1 MDLKTNTINCRPT
14 GRKLGKGA
22 FSTVIEL
29 TMEENETVMLA
40 GKVFRTSE
48 LQTYSHQKL
57 NKEIDIMV
65 ELSHSNIV
73 NCKGVCFLPTTMLPV
88 LVMEQMMTSLHAYLL
103 DPDNSNLP
111 LERKVPFLLDTARGL
126 DYLHSRTPVIIH
138 RDLTAKN
145 VLLDS
150 QLRAKISDFGNSRI
164 LEYDSGSTSMTT
176 IPGTLAYMPPEAQ
189 GEGDSSST
197 YDSSLDV
204 FSFGHLSLFT
214 LTQTPVKLLPLTYTD
229 STGHH
234 IRSELDRR
242 GEVFNKAKKILSV
255 YHPLLTVIKTCLCND
270 PLRRPSASNLV
281 MTIEEILKFP
291 IIRGADITAQTKIEL
306 TPDQPLDFH
315 WEDHGFKVHIPA
327 GAISKERGSMTLC
340 IQASLS
346 GDYQLPDDGVLV
358 SGVYWLSLHPTV
370 ERFHKKVTVT
380 IQHCASD
387 DDPKLSF
394 ITAQC
399 TQKTLPYIF
408 NAIPGRFP
416 SESGYGAV
424 EIEHF
429 SSLAILAQKKS
440 LYAFCTY
447 YISKFPRVCE
457 AHITV
462 TPDLEEWLNV
472 SHYHYLG
479 RLNELYLK
487 YRL

>member
-1 MDLKTNTINCRPT
+1 MCLEPLIIKCRPT
-14 GRKLGKGA
+14 GRKLGKEA
-22 FSTVIEL
+22 FNTVIEL
-29 TMEENETVMLA
+29 TMEEDNTVMLA
-40 GKVFRTSE
+40 GKVFRISDPE
-48 LQTYSHQKL
+48 TYSQEKL
-57 NKEIDIMV
+57 IKEIDIMV

-88 LVMEQMMTSLHAYLL
+88 LVMEQFTTTLHAYLL

-111 LERKVPFLLDTARGL
+111 LERKLSFLLDTARGL
-126 DYLHSRTPVIIH
+126 DYLHSHTPAIIH

-150 QLRAKISDFGNSRI
+150 QLRAKIADFGNSRI
-164 LEYDSGSTSMTT
+164 MEFDSGSSESTSA
-176 IPGTLAYMPPEAQ
+176 IAGTLAYMPPEAQ

-214 LTQTPVKLLPLTYTD
+214 FTQTPVKLFPLTYTN
-229 STGHH
+229 STGRH
-234 IRSELDRR
+234 IRSEVDRR
-242 GEVFNKAKKILSV
+242 GEFFNKAKKILSV

-281 MTIEEILKFP
+281 MTIEEILAS

-327 GAISKERGSMTLC
+327 GAISKERGPVTLY

-358 SGVYWLSLHPTV
+358 SGVYWLSLHPPV
-370 ERFHKKVTVT
+370 KRFHKNITVT

-472 SHYHYLG
+472 SHHHYLC
-479 RLNELYLK
+479 RLKELYLTH
-487 YRL
+487 